1 MSGNRNPILERSS
14 QVNMDAEAS
23 GWLGVRICRK
33 FCWPSRGEILPGVE
47 GSPRNQPRPR
57 GLTVAV
63 TGPTGD
69 IGRALMGALDR
80 SKRVKKVRGMARRKF
95 DPAERGWTKVE
106 YTQGDVLDRD
116 SVEELVTG
124 ADVVVHLAFL
134 IFGSH
139 TETREVNLRGSRNV
153 FEAAV
158 EARAKRLVYTSSVA
172 AYGFEPG
179 RPHELTEDIEP
190 QGTHSFYYSA
200 QKAELEEAFKSA
212 VAGADID
219 GFVFRPCIV
228 AGADA
233 PTLVG
238 ELTRNLALG
247 ARIPPVRALIRAVPG
262 LEPMLPDTGLP
273 FQLVHHDDVAAAVLA
288 AVLGEGKPGTYNL
301 AAEGEV
307 TMGDLAREL
316 GWIRVP
322 VPGLAVSGAAELI
335 SRVPL
340 MPAQLEWIHA
350 VRVPSLMKTDRARRE
365 LGWEPEHDALQTL
378 RETVAGARG
387 EGAVD

>member
-1 MSGNRNPILERSS
+1 M
-14 QVNMDAEAS
+14 
-23 GWLGVRICRK
+23 
-33 FCWPSRGEILPGVE
+33 E
-47 GSPRNQPRPR
+47 GSPRTQPRSER
-57 GLTVAV
+57 LTVAV

-69 IGRALMGALDR
+69 IGRALMGALER
-80 SKRVKKVRGMARRKF
+80 SDQVRRVRGMARREF
-95 DPAERGWTKVE
+95 DPAERGWTKIE
-106 YTQGDVLDRD
+106 YMQGDVLDRD
-116 SVEELVTG
+116 SVEELVAG

-139 TETREVNLRGSRNV
+139 TETRDINLRGSRNV

-212 VAGADID
+212 VAGAETD
-219 GFVFRPCIV
+219 GYVFRPCIV
-228 AGADA
+228 AGEDA
-233 PTLVG
+233 PTLIE
-238 ELTRNLALG
+238 ELSRNFSLG
-247 ARIPPVRALIRAVPG
+247 GRIRPVRALIRALPG
-262 LEPMLPDTGLP
+262 LEPALPDPGVPL
-273 FQLVHHDDVAAAVLA
+273 QLVHHDDVAAAVRA
-288 AVLGEGKPGTYNL
+288 AVLGEGDPGIYNL
-301 AAEGEV
+301 AAEGEI

-316 GWIRVP
+316 GWIRIP
-322 VPGLAVSGAAELI
+322 VPGLAVSGAAEVI

-350 VRVPSLMKTDRARRE
+350 VRVPSLMKTERARSE
-365 LGWEPEHDALQTL
+365 LGWRPEHDALQTL
-378 RETVAGARG
+378 RATVAGARERG
-387 EGAVD
+387 VID

>member
-1 MSGNRNPILERSS
+1 M
-14 QVNMDAEAS
+14 
-23 GWLGVRICRK
+23 
-33 FCWPSRGEILPGVE
+33 
-47 GSPRNQPRPR
+47 
-57 GLTVAV
+57 AV

-69 IGRALMGALDR
+69 IGRALMGALDQ
-80 SKRVKKVRGMARRKF
+80 SKRVKKVRGMARREF

-106 YTQGDVLDRD
+106 YTRGDVLDRG
-116 SVEELVTG
+116 SVEELVAG

-158 EARAKRLVYTSSVA
+158 EAGVKRLVYTSSVA

-179 RPHELTEDIEP
+179 RPHELSEDIEP

-200 QKAELEEAFKSA
+200 QKAELEEAFQSA
-212 VAGADID
+212 LAGTGID

-228 AGADA
+228 AGEDA
-233 PTLVG
+233 PALVE
-238 ELTRNLALG
+238 ELTRNFALSS
-247 ARIPPVRALIRAVPG
+247 RIPPLRALIRAVPG
-262 LEPMLPDTGLP
+262 LEPVLPDPGVP
-273 FQLVHHDDVAAAVLA
+273 FQLVHHDDVAAALLA
-288 AVLGEGKPGTYNL
+288 AVLGEGEPGTYNL
-301 AAEGEV
+301 AAEGEI
-307 TMGDLAREL
+307 TMADLAREL
-316 GWIRVP
+316 GWIRIP
-322 VPGLAVSGAAELI
+322 VPALAVSGAAEVI

-340 MPAQLEWIHA
+340 MPAQLEWIQA

-378 RETVAGARG
+378 RETVARARERG
-387 EGAVD
+387 VVD